1 MKDHWFFKYLLEE
14 KWSYLQAILASVF
27 INMFS
32 IITGL
37 YIMVVYNRI
46 LPNASFGPSAFY
58 TLTAIVIGVGSIIV
72 VDYIFKVLRAY
83 FLDKSG
89 SAMEKKSSN
98 DVFNKI
104 VAYDMA
110 KAPKTSG
117 TIVSIVKEYETFREF
132 FNSAS
137 LLAFAD
143 LPFTFLFIL
152 VIYLVGGPL
161 AYIPMIV
168 VPTVIIFSLV
178 LQPFMKQM
186 ADQSLTNTIAKN
198 SVLTEMVV
206 GLETVKTIS
215 GGDVLRERWMESVE
229 QQSETNVGTRFMS
242 QLATNF
248 SAMAVLASQLAVV
261 AYGVVLVSNGSLSM
275 GALIATMIL
284 SGRTLQPLGQLSG
297 LLGRLNSALSAYKVV
312 SQFMNETSQEEKSTH
327 FFSRNEIKGHIKFK
341 EVEFSY
347 PDSEEKVLNNVSLNF
362 RSGEKVAILGKVGC
376 GKTTLLKL
384 ILGLHHCSSGSVM
397 IDGANVQQLR
407 ADDMRKNIGVVLQN
421 PYLFSGTLREN
432 IGFGLDVVSDEE
444 ILEAAKISCC
454 LDFINKLQN
463 GFDYYLSEN
472 GRELSGGQR
481 QGITLARAIVRKPQI
496 LLLDEPTSSMDQ
508 STEKLVI
515 DNLNTYFSD
524 QTVILVT
531 HRMSLLK
538 MVDRVIA
545 IDEGKVTVDGN
556 KDDIVAK
563 LKGLT

>member
-515 DNLNTYFSD
+515 DNLNKYFSD

>member
-1 MKDHWFFKYLLEE
+1 MSDHWFFKYLVAE
-14 KWSYLQAILASVF
+14 KWSYIQAILASVF
-27 INMFS
+27 INIFS
-32 IITGL
+32 IVTGL

-89 SAMEKKSSN
+89 SIMEKKSSN

-104 VAYDMA
+104 VAYDLA

-143 LPFTFLFIL
+143 LPFTFLFIF

-161 AYIPMIV
+161 AYIPLII
-168 VPTVIIFSLV
+168 VPTVIIFSLA
-178 LQPFMKQM
+178 LQPFMKRM
-186 ADQSLTNTIAKN
+186 AEQSLNNTIAKN

-215 GGDVLRERWMESVE
+215 GGDVLRDRWMNSVE
-229 QQSETNVGTRFMS
+229 QQSDTNVGTRFLS
-242 QLATNF
+242 QLASNF
-248 SAMAVLASQLAVV
+248 SSMAVLVSQLAVV
-261 AYGVVLVSNGSLSM
+261 AYGVVLVSEGSLSM

-297 LLGRLNSALSAYKVV
+297 LLGRLNGAITAYKVV
-312 SQFMNETSQEEKSTH
+312 SQFMNETSQDEKTTH
-327 FFSRNEIKGHIKFK
+327 FFSRSEIFGELKFK

-347 PDSEEKVLNNVSLNF
+347 PSSEQKVLNNVSLNF
-362 RSGEKVAILGKVGC
+362 APGEKVAILGKVGC

-384 ILGLHHCSSGSVM
+384 ILGLHHCTSGSVL

-407 ADDMRKNIGVVLQN
+407 SDDIRKNIGVVLQN

-432 IGFGLDVVSDEE
+432 IAFGLDVVSDEE

-454 LDFINKLQN
+454 LDFINKLEN

-481 QGITLARAIVRKPQI
+481 QALTLARAIVRKPKI

-508 STEKLVI
+508 TTEKLVI

-524 QTVILVT
+524 QTVVLVT

-545 IDEGKVTVDGN
+545 LDDGKVTVDGK

-563 LKGLT
+563 LKGVT

>member
-1 MKDHWFFKYLLEE
+1 MSDHWFFKYLVAE
-14 KWSYLQAILASVF
+14 KWSYIQAILASVF
-27 INMFS
+27 INLFS
-32 IITGL
+32 IVTGL

-89 SAMEKKSSN
+89 SIMEKKSSN

-104 VAYDMA
+104 VAYDLA

-143 LPFTFLFIL
+143 LPFTFLFIF

-161 AYIPMIV
+161 AYIPLII
-168 VPTVIIFSLV
+168 VPTVIIFSLA
-178 LQPFMKQM
+178 LQPFMKRM
-186 ADQSLTNTIAKN
+186 AEQSLNNTIAKN

-215 GGDVLRERWMESVE
+215 GGDVLRDRWMNSVE
-229 QQSETNVGTRFMS
+229 QQSDTNVGTRFLS
-242 QLATNF
+242 QLASNF
-248 SAMAVLASQLAVV
+248 SSMAVLVSQLAVV
-261 AYGVVLVSNGSLSM
+261 AYGVVLVSEGSLSM

-297 LLGRLNSALSAYKVV
+297 LLGRLNGAITAYKVV
-312 SQFMNETSQEEKSTH
+312 SQFMNETSQDEKTTH
-327 FFSRNEIKGHIKFK
+327 FFSRSEIFGELKFK

-347 PDSEEKVLNNVSLNF
+347 PSSEQKVLNNVSLNF
-362 RSGEKVAILGKVGC
+362 APGEKVAILGKVGC

-384 ILGLHHCSSGSVM
+384 ILGLHHCTSGSVL

-407 ADDMRKNIGVVLQN
+407 SDDIRKNIGVVLQN

-432 IGFGLDVVSDEE
+432 IAFGLDVVSDEE

-454 LDFINKLQN
+454 LDFINKLEN

-481 QGITLARAIVRKPQI
+481 QALTLARAIVRKPKI

-508 STEKLVI
+508 TTEKLVI

-545 IDEGKVTVDGN
+545 LDDGKVTVDGK

-563 LKGLT
+563 LKGVT

>member
-1 MKDHWFFKYLLEE
+1 MADHWFFKYLLAE
-14 KWSYLQAILASVF
+14 KWSYIQAILASVF
-27 INMFS
+27 INLFS
-32 IITGL
+32 IVTGL

-89 SAMEKKSSN
+89 SIMEKKSSN

-104 VAYDMA
+104 VAYDLA

-143 LPFTFLFIL
+143 LPFTLLFIF
-152 VIYLVGGPL
+152 VIYLIGGPL
-161 AYIPMIV
+161 AYIPLII
-168 VPTVIIFSLV
+168 VPTVIVFSLV
-178 LQPFMKQM
+178 LQPFMKRM
-186 ADQSLTNTIAKN
+186 AEQSLDNTIAKN

-215 GGDVLRERWMESVE
+215 GGDVLRDRWMNSVE
-229 QQSETNVGTRFMS
+229 QQSDTNVGTRFLS
-242 QLATNF
+242 QLASNF
-248 SAMAVLASQLAVV
+248 SSMAVLASQLAVV
-261 AYGVVLVSNGSLSM
+261 AYGVVLVSAGSLSM

-297 LLGRLNSALSAYKVV
+297 LLGRLNGAITAYKVV
-312 SQFMNETSQEEKSTH
+312 SQFMNETSQDEKTTH
-327 FFSRNEIKGHIKFK
+327 FFSRSQIFGQVNFK

-347 PDSEEKVLNNVSLNF
+347 PNSEQKVLNNVSLNF
-362 RSGEKVAILGKVGC
+362 APGEKVAILGKVGC

-384 ILGLHHCSSGSVM
+384 ILGLHHCTSGSVL

-407 ADDMRKNIGVVLQN
+407 SEDIRKNIGVVLQN

-432 IGFGLDVVSDEE
+432 IAFGLDVVSDEE

-454 LDFINKLQN
+454 LDFINKLEN

-481 QGITLARAIVRKPQI
+481 QGLTLARAIVRKPKI

-545 IDEGKVTVDGN
+545 LDDGKVTVDGK

-563 LKGLT
+563 LKGIT

>member
-1 MKDHWFFKYLLEE
+1 MADHWFFKYLVAE
-14 KWSYLQAILASVF
+14 KWSYIQAILASVF
-27 INMFS
+27 INLFS
-32 IITGL
+32 IVTGL

-89 SAMEKKSSN
+89 SIMEKKSSN

-104 VAYDMA
+104 VAYDLA

-137 LLAFAD
+137 LLTFAD
-143 LPFTFLFIL
+143 LPFTFLFIF
-152 VIYLVGGPL
+152 VIYLIGGPL
-161 AYIPMIV
+161 AYIPLIIV
-168 VPTVIIFSLV
+168 PLVIIFSLA
-178 LQPFMKQM
+178 LQPFMKRM
-186 ADQSLTNTIAKN
+186 AEQSLDNTIAKN

-215 GGDVLRERWMESVE
+215 GGDVLRDRWMNSVE
-229 QQSETNVGTRFMS
+229 QQSDTNVGTRFLS
-242 QLATNF
+242 QLASNF
-248 SAMAVLASQLAVV
+248 SSMAVLASQLAVV
-261 AYGVVLVSNGSLSM
+261 AYGVVLVSSGSLSM

-297 LLGRLNSALSAYKVV
+297 LLGRLNGAITAYKVV
-312 SQFMNETSQEEKSTH
+312 SQFMNETSQDEKTTH
-327 FFSRNEIKGHIKFK
+327 FFSRSEIFGELRFK

-347 PDSEEKVLNNVSLNF
+347 PNSEQKVLNNVSLNF
-362 RSGEKVAILGKVGC
+362 APGEKVAILGKVGC

-384 ILGLHHCSSGSVM
+384 ILGLHHCTSGSVL

-407 ADDMRKNIGVVLQN
+407 SDDIRKNIGVVLQN

-432 IGFGLDVVSDEE
+432 IAFGLDVVSDEE

-454 LDFINKLQN
+454 LDFINKLEN

-481 QGITLARAIVRKPQI
+481 QALTLARAIVRKPKI

-508 STEKLVI
+508 TTEKLVI

-531 HRMSLLK
+531 HRMSLLR

-545 IDEGKVTVDGN
+545 LDDGKVTVDGK

-563 LKGLT
+563 LKGIT

>member
-1 MKDHWFFKYLLEE
+1 MADHWFFKYLVAE
-14 KWSYLQAILASVF
+14 KWSYIQAILASVF
-27 INMFS
+27 INLFS
-32 IITGL
+32 IVTGL

-89 SAMEKKSSN
+89 SIMEKKSSN

-104 VAYDMA
+104 VAYDLA

-143 LPFTFLFIL
+143 LPFTFLFIF
-152 VIYLVGGPL
+152 VIYLIGGPL
-161 AYIPMIV
+161 AYVPLIIV
-168 VPTVIIFSLV
+168 PLVIIFSLA
-178 LQPFMKQM
+178 LQPFMKRM
-186 ADQSLTNTIAKN
+186 AEQSLGNTIAKN

-215 GGDVLRERWMESVE
+215 GGDVLRDRWMNSVE
-229 QQSETNVGTRFMS
+229 QQSDTNVGTRFLS
-242 QLATNF
+242 QLASNF
-248 SAMAVLASQLAVV
+248 SSMAVLASQLAVV
-261 AYGVVLVSNGSLSM
+261 AYGVVLVSSGSLSM

-297 LLGRLNSALSAYKVV
+297 LLGRLNGAITAYKVV
-312 SQFMNETSQEEKSTH
+312 SQFMNETSQDEKTTH
-327 FFSRNEIKGHIKFK
+327 FFSRSEILGELRFK

-347 PDSEEKVLNNVSLNF
+347 PNSEQKVLNNVSLNF
-362 RSGEKVAILGKVGC
+362 AKGEKVAILGKVGC

-384 ILGLHHCSSGSVM
+384 ILGLHHCTSGSVL

-407 ADDMRKNIGVVLQN
+407 SDDIRKNIGVVLQN

-432 IGFGLDVVSDEE
+432 IAFGLDVVSDEE

-454 LDFINKLQN
+454 LDFINKLEN

-481 QGITLARAIVRKPQI
+481 QALTLARAIVRKPKI

-508 STEKLVI
+508 TTEKLVI

-524 QTVILVT
+524 QTVVLVT

-545 IDEGKVTVDGN
+545 LDDGKVTVDGK

-563 LKGLT
+563 LKGIT